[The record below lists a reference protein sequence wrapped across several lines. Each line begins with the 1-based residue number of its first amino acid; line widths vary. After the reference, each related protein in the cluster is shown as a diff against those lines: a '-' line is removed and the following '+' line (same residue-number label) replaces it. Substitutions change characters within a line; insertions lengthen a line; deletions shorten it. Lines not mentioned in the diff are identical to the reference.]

1 MFANTGHGSSAAGAV
16 TLAQTAEA
24 AGFTTLWTVEH
35 VVVPSGYESQY
46 PYDPSGKMAGG
57 VEDFDLPDPLIWL
70 AYVAAQTTTIQL
82 ATGILIVPQRNP
94 VITAKELATI
104 DHLSGGRMV
113 LGVGA
118 GWLAEEFAALGVP
131 FEDRGKRLE
140 EYIEVMRALWTHD
153 KASFDGDYFHFDN
166 CISRPRP
173 VHGTIPVIVGGHTK
187 LAARRAG
194 RLGDGFFPGTAS
206 ASDLSALIGVMRGAA
221 VEAGRDPEAI
231 KIISGAA
238 APPGDKLYSRI
249 QELSGLGVDQ
259 VILPAFPPEVLAQ
272 VGADLVSRFG

>member
-1 MFANTGHGSSAAGAV
+1 MFANTGHGSSAEGAV
-16 TLAQTAEA
+16 KLARTAEH
-24 AGFTTLWTVEH
+24 AGFRTLWTVEH
-35 VVVPSGYESQY
+35 VVVPSGYESAY

-57 VEDFDLPDPLIWL
+57 AEEFDLPDPLVWL
-70 AYVAAQTTTIQL
+70 AFVAAQTTRIQL

-94 VITAKELATI
+94 VITAKELSTI

-131 FEDRGKRLE
+131 FEERGRRLE
-140 EYIEVMRALWTHD
+140 EYIEVMRALWTQD
-153 KASFDGDYFHFDN
+153 KASFDGDFFHFDK
-166 CISRPRP
+166 CILRPRP

-206 ASDLSALIGVMRGAA
+206 ASDVSALIGVMRGAA
-221 VEAGRDPEAI
+221 VEAGRDPDAI

-259 VILPAFPPEVLAQ
+259 VILPAFPPDVLAQ